1 MSDITQEQ
9 VVAALG
15 NLSVMELIKLTKDL
29 EEKWG
34 VEAKPAVLETVFLPT
49 IEVVKEAQTEFD
61 VLLVGFPADKKI
73 ALIKMVREIL
83 GLGLL
88 ESKAVVE
95 GTLPR
100 AIKEGVSKEEADNVK
115 ARLME
120 AGAVMEIK

>member
-29 EEKWG
+29 EQQWG
-34 VEAKPAVLETVFLPT
+34 VEALPQVVEQVVIT
-49 IEVVKEAQTEFD
+49 TTEVVKEAQTEFD
-61 VLLVGFPADKKI
+61 VMLVSFPPDKKI
-73 ALIKMVREIL
+73 ALIKLVREIL
-83 GLGLL
+83 TLGLL

-95 GTLPR
+95 GALPR

-115 ARLME
+115 LRLTE
-120 AGAVMEIK
+120 AGAVVEIR